1 MEERIVQSLGGEAS
15 EDQQREVV
23 VERHAR
29 HPRRSAAPRAP
40 STSDVHEER
49 RQQVL
54 EDRIRQVRAQ
64 VEQQRL
70 EETRVEHTLMT
81 RVEDLERQLQHRR
94 QSIVHRISREQERE
108 ENLRKYLR
116 YLEDADLEDLR
127 REIRLR
133 KDSAL
138 LKEETLRQQLEH
150 LLPSPPSPKG
160 ERGHR
165 EERLERQIALRR
177 QLETLKTS
185 EGSDSVRRH
194 LLALKQAEMME
205 FQREVQLHRMEDE
218 AKELPMRQQLE
229 ELHEEWQRFRVQC
242 EHERQA
248 AEMQEEQILLE
259 MSSLTDHRK
268 RQEQD
273 MSPDTS
279 KERRSKSRQA
289 LGARSSSEGGKA
301 SGRGLELERRDP
313 VPSSHWGSQELDLTP
328 QHNVVGPPIHLE
340 DGPGR
345 HSGPPGGASRGRS
358 DQEDLSPQSARSGTD
373 VTPVVSQSRS
383 VVSGQESE
391 DEADESDDDL
401 LFI

>member
-1 MEERIVQSLGGEAS
+1 MDPQNMGP
-15 EDQQREVV
+15 VV
-23 VERHAR
+23 V
-29 HPRRSAAPRAP
+29 P
-40 STSDVHEER
+40 DMVFGGFGG
-49 RQQVL
+49 L
-54 EDRIRQVRAQ
+54 
-64 VEQQRL
+64 
-70 EETRVEHTLMT
+70 
-81 RVEDLERQLQHRR
+81 
-94 QSIVHRISREQERE
+94 
-108 ENLRKYLR
+108 
-116 YLEDADLEDLR
+116 
-127 REIRLR
+127 
-133 KDSAL
+133 
-138 LKEETLRQQLEH
+138 
-150 LLPSPPSPKG
+150 
-160 ERGHR
+160 
-165 EERLERQIALRR
+165 R
-177 QLETLKTS
+177 QLETLETS

-248 AEMQEEQILLE
+248 AEMQEDPPRATSAAGWKDHQHFQEQILLE

-358 DQEDLSPQSARSGTD
+358 DQEERPGRRLINLPGRRGCSYLTGRGYMTFFWKGAGVGVLLQTTRSGL
-373 VTPVVSQSRS
+373 
-383 VVSGQESE
+383 G
-391 DEADESDDDL
+391 
-401 LFI
+401 